1 MFSPFIVLAPLLDR
15 WHWPPLVLQV
25 DLVLQG
31 HVHCAERVH
40 PQYNGTVVALPTNE
54 GAGPASQVCTVRGSD
69 QAMAASTINTAFV
82 YHEFIWLKNRMRFS
96 FHYQLWV

>member
-1 MFSPFIVLAPLLDR
+1 MFPPFIIISLLSLAPR
-15 WHWPPLVLQV
+15 PPLVLQV

-54 GAGPASQVCTVRGSD
+54 GAGPASQVRTARSD
-69 QAMAASTINTAFV
+69 QALAVPTNIKSFV
-82 YHEFIWLKNRMRFS
+82 YREFICPKSEYDLGC
-96 FHYQLWV
+96 FHNQLWV